1 MGLFGFGKKKHGRK
15 EGGEKPFVPES
26 EVNPA
31 AFEKEASEAF
41 SDNDYEK
48 AFVSFRKAA
57 DIYKEKGEHKLSA
70 LCFVS
75 AASCWS
81 LKSEEKT
88 FYNSAQ
94 SFENAAREAEE
105 SGDLEY
111 AALLYKHAGINYE
124 RDGEIRRFS
133 DCSYLSKECSRK
145 FLTYSFFSPGRIR
158 PITESGYG
166 PGAGSVLKR
175 FFPWVLLTFSW
186 AIWGHGERPVRS
198 FLSVVVIVLASGV
211 LYSMGKLVSDGQV
224 FRPDILDALY
234 FSVVTFTTVG
244 YGDMVPVGFSKLVAM
259 AEVFS
264 GVFIMPLF
272 VIALTRRYLRI

>member
-1 MGLFGFGKKKHGRK
+1 MGLFRFKKRGHGRK
-15 EGGEKPFVPES
+15 EGEEKPSSPEP

-31 AFEKEASEAF
+31 LFEKEASEAF
-41 SDNDYEK
+41 SNNDYEK
-48 AFVSFRKAA
+48 AFGSFRKAA
-57 DIYKEKGEHKLSA
+57 DIYRERGDHKLSA

-94 SFENAAREAEE
+94 AFEDAAKESEK

-111 AALLYKHAGINYE
+111 AALLYKYAGINYE
-124 RDGEIRRFS
+124 RDGELRRFS

-158 PITESGYG
+158 TITESGYG
-166 PGAGSVLKR
+166 RGAGSVLKR
-175 FFPWVLLTFSW
+175 FFPWLLLTFSW
-186 AIWGHGERPVRS
+186 AIWGHGERPIRS
-198 FLSVVVIVLASGV
+198 FLTVVVIVLASAV
-211 LYSMGKLVSDGQV
+211 LYSLGKLVSGGQV

-259 AEVFS
+259 IEVFS

-272 VIALTRRYLRI
+272 VIALTRKYLRI